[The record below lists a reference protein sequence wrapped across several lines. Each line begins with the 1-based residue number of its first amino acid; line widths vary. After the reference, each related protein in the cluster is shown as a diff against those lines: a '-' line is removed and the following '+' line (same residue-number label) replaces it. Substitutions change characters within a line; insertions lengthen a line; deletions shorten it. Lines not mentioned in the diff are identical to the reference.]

1 MVRPRV
7 PIKATKE
14 EIKKELELVIINNQT
29 MEDVAGILD
38 TTIFR
43 VRMECKE
50 IFGMHMSKLQKKYR
64 NELDGKEILEEE
76 ETRNYKIVKCCK
88 CGKKFKTEIDKMG
101 VAYLMRCP
109 CCTVALRKSPCTN
122 RGSWFRG
129 AVNTTHCKSN
139 RI

>member
-1 MVRPRV
+1 MARPRV

-14 EIKKELELVIINNQT
+14 EIKKELELVIVNNRT
-29 MEDVAGILD
+29 LEDVAGILD
-38 TTIFR
+38 TNIFR

-50 IFGMHMSKLQKKYR
+50 IFGMRMSELQKIYKNETNGEKAGEEAR
-64 NELDGKEILEEE
+64 NC
-76 ETRNYKIVKCCK
+76 KIVKCCS

-109 CCTVALRKSPCTN
+109 RCTRALKNSPYTN
-122 RGSWFRG
+122 RGSWCRRG
-129 AVNTTHCKSN
+129 EVNTTHCKSN